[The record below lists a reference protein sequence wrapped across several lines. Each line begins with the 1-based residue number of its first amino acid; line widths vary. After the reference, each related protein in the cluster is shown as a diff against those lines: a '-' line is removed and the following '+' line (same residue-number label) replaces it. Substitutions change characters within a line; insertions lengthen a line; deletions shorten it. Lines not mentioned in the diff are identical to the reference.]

1 MFKTKL
7 KLFIFLFLIT
17 TMDWNVKEGNIER
30 NKFIADSI
38 KNHIDYVTI
47 GPGGDNTSPTVEL
60 EVLIPILLAYSEKEA
75 PLHITS
81 RRVMTGENAKMVTRL
96 LAQSI
101 SNGKTPL
108 NLEKYTVAAK
118 TGTSNK
124 HFTRGNDVYTSAIGY
139 LPASNPKIAIYV
151 VVDSPR
157 TGADWGNTI
166 ASPVF
171 ARVAEEVGT
180 ILGIEFDKR

>member
-60 EVLIPILLAYSEKEA
+60 EVLIPILLALKLWWKA
-75 PLHITS
+75 LITQ
-81 RRVMTGENAKMVTRL
+81 T
-96 LAQSI
+96 SI
-101 SNGKTPL
+101 SNIVNEAL
-108 NLEKYTVAAK
+108 AFLVSLLLEQNQAQENLRLEVELSSNFAKFSFVPNQIIVA
-118 TGTSNK
+118 N
-124 HFTRGNDVYTSAIGY
+124 
-139 LPASNPKIAIYV
+139 ASFLQEI
-151 VVDSPR
+151 
-157 TGADWGNTI
+157 TI
-166 ASPVF
+166 
-171 ARVAEEVGT
+171 
-180 ILGIEFDKR
+180 K